1 LGIRTVYETLKKSG
15 KVDTKSLGIFS
26 VVFVGMVL
34 MLTSWIRMCPLDPWR
49 IDPPV
54 AIRGIGLALLG
65 VGVALAVAGIV
76 QLRGLENIDH
86 LITSGLFSKL
96 RHPMYTGFMLWISGW
111 VIYYG
116 AVLSL
121 LVAILSV
128 GAILYWRRL
137 EESSLETLY
146 GDAYRDYRNATWF

>member
-1 LGIRTVYETLKKSG
+1 MRAQEE
-15 KVDTKSLGIFS
+15 
-26 VVFVGMVL
+26 GMVL
-34 MLTSWIRMCPLDPWR
+34 MLTSWIWMCPLDPWR
-49 IDPPV
+49 IYSHV

-65 VGVALAVAGIV
+65 AGVALAVAGLV

-96 RHPMYTGFMLWISGW
+96 RHPMYTGFISWILGW

-116 AVLSL
+116 AVMSL
-121 LVAILSV
+121 LVAIICV

-137 EESSLETLY
+137 EEGSLLTLY
-146 GDAYRDYRNATWF
+146 GDAYRNYRNVTWF